1 MKISLGLESAT
12 HRVADENFD
21 ALGAYADVVAAK
33 EALATND
40 MQIQL
45 LSTGVE
51 NLESGI
57 ALADAIAAKTGDAAT
72 AVVVGKE
79 ALTTSLRVIGQAD
92 IADSI
97 ITAGTEDITA
107 AVESMGDVLK
117 KMVDKTKE
125 LAKKVWE
132 FIRNLIAKVVKFV
145 KGIFGKGDDTAE
157 QLVELLKKA
166 KSDGKTKLDA
176 DEFDEATRMRLAKNI
191 KALIYTT
198 KGDIDGDTLNNAAME
213 LENILTGAKAKSNKD
228 AMVSE
233 ILSGKDVPTFEGELK
248 GLANAAKATDP
259 KTETGLSTLK
269 DWCAKIVKLSV
280 GKVDA
285 DGNSS
290 VQDILKDD
298 LGGLTD
304 KVEDAIGEDY
314 AKVLVTV
321 TGADFN
327 KMALTITYVTEEAL
341 EAVKAIG
348 TAKDFSELKSSVR
361 KAYAGLK
368 VKTVTVAP
376 DESELKDLSD
386 KIKPV
391 DFNAA
396 DKIAKTLKSVAKKA
410 DDTAKKMEKS
420 IEKAD
425 KEIQKTLDAVAK
437 ESYTTPDVGGF
448 CIQVVEK
455 HNGYITDTVKSVT
468 AGSAV
473 TLTAAVRPKI
483 GDQIKESVRLYV
495 KK

>member
-12 HRVADENFD
+12 RTVADKDFD
-21 ALGAYADVVAAK
+21 ALGAYADIVAAQ
-33 EALATND
+33 EALTTND

-45 LSTGVE
+45 LTTGTE

-79 ALTTSLRVIGQAD
+79 ALTSSLRVIGQAD
-92 IADSI
+92 LADTI

-107 AVESMGDVLK
+107 ATESMGDVLK
-117 KMVDKTKE
+117 KMVEKGKE

-157 QLVELLKKA
+157 QLVALLKKA
-166 KSDGKTKLDA
+166 KTDGKTKLDV
-176 DEFDEATRMRLAKNI
+176 DEFDEATRMRLAKNV
-191 KALIYTT
+191 KALIYTV
-198 KGDIDGDTLNNAAME
+198 KGDIDGDALNVAAMK
-213 LENILTGAKAKSNKD
+213 LESILDGAKASANKD
-228 AMVSE
+228 AAVAE
-233 ILSGKDVPTFEGELK
+233 ILKGKDVPTFESELK
-248 GLANAAKATDP
+248 GLASAAKGVDP
-259 KTETGLSTLK
+259 KTEDGLAVLK
-269 DWCAKIVKLSV
+269 DWSAKLLKLSV
-280 GKVDA
+280 GEVEA
-285 DGNSS
+285 NGSSS
-290 VQDILKDD
+290 VQDIIKDD

-304 KVEDAIGEDY
+304 QVEDAIGEDY

-321 TGADFN
+321 TGSDYN
-327 KMALTITYVTEEAL
+327 KFVVTVTYVTEEAV
-341 EAVKAIG
+341 EAAKAIG
-348 TAKDFSELKSSVR
+348 DSKDFAELKSNVR

-396 DKIAKTLKSVAKKA
+396 DKVAKTLKSVAKKA

-420 IEKAD
+420 IEKAE

-455 HNGYITDTVKSVT
+455 HTGHITDVTKSVT
-468 AGSAV
+468 AGAAV
-473 TLTAAVRPKI
+473 TLTSAVRPKI